1 MNNLKHYIS
10 FQCMVPRCRKPVRI
24 TCTCVV
30 LVKYKVILSPHLQ
43 GWNCRVGYQA
53 VPGWPS
59 EQWWGKFCDVPENQK
74 VTLGPNI
81 DESLSVS
88 LSLSLALFKYIYVH
102 YVYTDFYLYLNRLGV
117 LSVNRRSALEAT
129 LFSLELLHSTVIPSF
144 GLVIFVKA
152 WCEYVWITAPCFS
165 PGKALGTPPGHRGRG
180 KHLHGPIDITPLK
193 AARPSR
199 IEIWK
204 RGVVLRCLPCKC
216 YGEHL
221 SSAPNIPNPLRD
233 GLVVEKTHFS
243 IYIIIDITTYDLWSL
258 LIQVHWS
265 LVVRVSNTRRG
276 LSDVARFMT
285 SFVTNLCAFDMA
297 NAHWHVHIVGVG
309 EQYMLR

>member
-1 MNNLKHYIS
+1 MCGSGEVQGDL
-10 FQCMVPRCRKPVRI
+10 VPPPAR
-24 TCTCVV
+24 
-30 LVKYKVILSPHLQ
+30 VKLQ
-43 GWNCRVGYQA
+43 GW
-53 VPGWPS
+53 VPGS
-59 EQWWGKFCDVPENQK
+59 TRMAISN
-74 VTLGPNI
+74 
-81 DESLSVS
+81 DEANFVMSLKIKKQHLDPILMSLCLS
-88 LSLSLALFKYIYVH
+88 LSLSLFKYIYVQ
-102 YVYTDFYLYLNRLGV
+102 YVYRDFYLYLNRLGV
-117 LSVNRRSALEAT
+117 LSVNRKSALEAT

-204 RGVVLRCLPCKC
+204 RGVVLRWLPCKC

-243 IYIIIDITTYDLWSL
+243 IYLHYFRYNHLRFVEPAHPSTLVPGRQGLKHSQGSL
-258 LIQVHWS
+258 
-265 LVVRVSNTRRG
+265 RCG
-276 LSDVARFMT
+276 EFMT
-285 SFVTNLCAFDMA
+285 SLWPTLVLLTWQTPIGMS
-297 NAHWHVHIVGVG
+297 
-309 EQYMLR
+309 MLWVLESNTC